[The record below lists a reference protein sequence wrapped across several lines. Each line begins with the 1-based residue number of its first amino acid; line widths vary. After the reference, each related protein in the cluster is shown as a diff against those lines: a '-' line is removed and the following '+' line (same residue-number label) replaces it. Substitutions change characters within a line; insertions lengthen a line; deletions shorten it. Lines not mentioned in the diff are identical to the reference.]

1 MSKEDASAV
10 EELLDKLKPKKDKW
24 PTGAPRDCYLGAL
37 AAVEALGIE
46 WTQLETGQ
54 HVILRQT

>member
-1 MSKEDASAV
+1 MT
-10 EELLDKLKPKKDKW
+10 EEGIAALERLLDEMKPRKDEW
-24 PTGAPRDCYLGAL
+24 PEGRVRDCYLGAL

-54 HVILRQT
+54 HVILRSS